1 MKDNTKDIQVLFEA
15 MERLNPAFKRNLLK
29 EEALIN
35 EVEVDDFFNFIERDP
50 RLNTFSY
57 VYYASTLDRFL
68 AKRTSNPFVGRF
80 IKLSRY
86 KFMFGQTYVRATEI
100 KNPEWIV
107 QQRSGEYQKVQGYN
121 VLETDKGG
129 NLGLPIVP
137 LETKSK
143 ILFVGDGG
151 KVHEIE
157 KNQLL
162 TWARESGYEQF
173 FIPSFW
179 AEKDPEAPP
188 TGSGIPYRA
197 LKLDS
202 IYRIAAGGAEWRNPH
217 FKYAQF
223 AQYFD
228 I

>member
-1 MKDNTKDIQVLFEA
+1 MKQSAGALQDLFEV
-15 MERLNPAFKRNLLK
+15 MHRLNPDFKRDLLK
-29 EEALIN
+29 EGTLIN
-35 EVEVDDFFNFIERDP
+35 EVEENDFFNFIERDP

-57 VYYASTLDRFL
+57 VYYASTLDRFM
-68 AKRTSNPFVGRF
+68 AKPKNNPFMGRF
-80 IKLSRY
+80 VKLTRY
-86 KFMFGQTYVRATEI
+86 KFQFGQTYVRATEI
-100 KNPEWIV
+100 KNPEWVV
-107 QQRSGEYQKVQGYN
+107 QKRNGEYQKVQGYN
-121 VLETDKGG
+121 VLETDKNG

-151 KVHEIE
+151 SIHEID
-157 KNQLL
+157 KTQLL
-162 TWARESGYEQF
+162 TWARASGFEEF

-179 AEKDPEAPP
+179 KEYEPS
-188 TGSGIPYRA
+188 GSGIDYRA

-217 FKYAQF
+217 FKYAKF
-223 AQYFD
+223 VQYFD